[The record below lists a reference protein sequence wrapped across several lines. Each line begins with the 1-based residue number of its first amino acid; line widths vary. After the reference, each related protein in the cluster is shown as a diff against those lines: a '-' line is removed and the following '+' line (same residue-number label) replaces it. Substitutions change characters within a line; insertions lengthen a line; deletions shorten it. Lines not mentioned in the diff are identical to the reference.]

1 MPRHAVITTRLD
13 LLDVLLSTPWQWHA
27 LFRQKKPEK
36 RVKPNRQ
43 IIDDD
48 GEGAKAPPLF
58 LAVIHQIREK
68 ENTGWKWNEIHART
82 EPNPTQPQ
90 SSWNWNPRRI
100 QFCQLQALASSP
112 NYLSLSSPRRPEKP
126 FSALCHQHQFPTP
139 PPRRLG
145 HSHRVFPPFSMHRT
159 TVSYKTPRNPPAP
172 TARTDDAPHTT
183 RRWNSSP
190 ASLLRSPRC

>member
-1 MPRHAVITTRLD
+1 MRLD
-13 LLDVLLSTPWQWHA
+13 LLDVLFSTPWQWHA

-48 GEGAKAPPLF
+48 EEGAKALPLF

-112 NYLSLSSPRRPEKP
+112 NYLSLSSPV
-126 FSALCHQHQFPTP
+126 PTP
-139 PPRRLG
+139 AGETLFRPL
-145 HSHRVFPPFSMHRT
+145 
-159 TVSYKTPRNPPAP
+159 PPAP
-172 TARTDDAPHTT
+172 VP
-183 RRWNSSP
+183 NSSSSP
-190 ASLLRSPRC
+190 PGAQSQSIPPILHASHDCLL